1 MKKTTRLTA
10 VAALTAFLGTAIA
23 APMTAHA
30 SEEGKRNTAYG
41 LGAAALLLS
50 GQRNKLPAIL
60 AGAGAA
66 YSAYDMHRDIKK
78 RNDREKRA
86 AYRNGYS
93 KGKKVASTTKYRR
106 STKRR

>member
-1 MKKTTRLTA
+1 MNRTSRLTA
-10 VAALTAFLGTAIA
+10 VAALTAFIGSGIV

-50 GQRNKLPAIL
+50 GQKNKLPAIL

-78 RNDREKRA
+78 RNDREKKA
-86 AYRNGYS
+86 AYRNGYRN
-93 KGKKVASTTKYRR
+93 GKKVATKYTRR
-106 STKRR
+106 TRR

>member
-1 MKKTTRLTA
+1 MKKTTKLTA

-66 YSAYDMHRDIKK
+66 YSAYDMQQDINK
-78 RNDREKRA
+78 RHKREKAA
-86 AYRNGYS
+86 AYRRGVSN
-93 KGKKVASTTKYRR
+93 GKKVASRYHR
-106 STKRR
+106 KR